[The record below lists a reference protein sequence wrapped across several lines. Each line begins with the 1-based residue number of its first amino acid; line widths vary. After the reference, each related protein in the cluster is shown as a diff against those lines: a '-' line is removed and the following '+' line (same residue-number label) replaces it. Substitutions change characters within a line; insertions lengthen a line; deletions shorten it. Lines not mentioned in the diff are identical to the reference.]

1 MIATGD
7 LEAFLAREREGVKE
21 GLERGLSEAPLALM
35 GPDLVELAHPEI
47 EVGLQVVDSGVDLLA
62 EGDAVE
68 LVEHGLVE
76 ALDDAVGLR
85 ALGLVRVWSM
95 SSTAR

>member
-1 MIATGD
+1 MTG
-7 LEAFLAREREGVKE
+7 EGFFPREREGVKE
-21 GLERGLSEAPLALM
+21 GLERSFSEARLALV

-47 EVGLQVVDSGVDLLA
+47 EVGLKLVDCGVDLFS

-76 ALDDAVGLR
+76 ALDDAVIR
-85 ALGLVRVWSM
+85 YEIPRRHVVRLFLTETAVW
-95 SSTAR
+95 